1 MTFKPKRTA
10 VELAAAIQRS
20 MPDVPATTPAAAS
33 GKPAPDLRT
42 VQVNFRGSIGL
53 AKAIAKAS
61 EPYGGMR
68 RFIAHLMRQAGYTVP
83 DIDVNPPTTRRK
95 YD

>member
-10 VELAAAIQRS
+10 VALAEAIQRA
-20 MPDVPATTPAAAS
+20 MPDVPATTAPSAP
-33 GKPAPDLRT
+33 GKPPPDLRT

-53 AKAIAKAS
+53 ARAIAKAS

-68 RFIAHLMRQAGYTVP
+68 RFIAQLMRQAGYAVP
-83 DIDVNPPTTRRK
+83 DVDVDPPTTRRK